1 MSNNL
6 VNELQEFA
14 AEIRLETVKAMANL
28 GFGHLGGS
36 LSIVDAL
43 AVLYGYEMR
52 YDPENPQWEDR
63 DLCIVSKGHAGPALY
78 ATLALKG
85 FFPPDWLKTLN
96 KPGTRLPSHCDRQLT
111 PGVDMTT
118 GSLGQGVST
127 AIGMTLG
134 NQLANKDSYTYL
146 FVGDGE
152 ANEGQVWEGAMFTG
166 QQKLDH
172 MIWFIDYNKKQL
184 DGYMKDIVDIAP
196 VADKFK
202 AFNFHVQEIDGHD
215 ISAILEAI
223 RKCKE
228 TAEKPHCI
236 ILDTIKGK
244 GIPELEELL
253 LNHHVRL
260 TEDFSRRAISY
271 LQEHLNSIRGNE

>member
-1 MSNNL
+1 MSINL

-14 AEIRLETVKAMANL
+14 AKIRLETVKAMANL

-134 NQLANKDSYTYL
+134 NKIANKDSYTYL

-196 VADKFK
+196 VADKFE

-215 ISAILEAI
+215 ISAILEAL

-228 TAEKPHCI
+228 TAGKPHCI

-244 GIPELEELL
+244 GIPELEEML

-260 TEDFSRRAISY
+260 TEDFSLRAISY